1 MGNYQESMGKRIW
14 RLVYPSLTYTAVTL
28 LVGTIVT
35 MIIAMGMIGQLDP
48 TVGLEQ
54 LQNLILSTE
63 EEYYKHLVEIQGL
76 SALLTLPILVF
87 YLRKDRERRT
97 EVGFVS
103 PAPERIPAWMVLV
116 TLFGAIASYA
126 GNGMISLS
134 GLYQVSDEYDKI
146 AEMIYQGNVVLE
158 LVAMAILTPIVEEL
172 IFRGLMYTQLTEFMK
187 KKHAIIIAAL
197 LFGLYHGNF
206 LQTVYAF
213 ALGLLMIYVYERFH
227 TLLAPILFHIGSNAL
242 GILISETPIFDFL
255 FMTEA
260 MMYTTVIVSSLLI
273 IGVVWLIEQ
282 REQRKWKNESEQ
294 AEL

>member
-1 MGNYQESMGKRIW
+1 MERNQESMGKRIW
-14 RLVYPSLTYTAVTL
+14 RLAYPSLTYTAVTL

-35 MIIAMGMIGQLDP
+35 MIVVMGMVGQLDP
-48 TVGLEQ
+48 TAGLEQ
-54 LQNLILSTE
+54 LQDLILGAE

-76 SALLTLPILVF
+76 SALLTLPILVI
-87 YLRKDRERRT
+87 YLRKDRERRA
-97 EVGFVS
+97 EVGFIS
-103 PAPERIPAWMVLV
+103 RAPERIPVWMVLV

-146 AEMIYQGNVVLE
+146 AEIIYQGNVVLE
-158 LVAMAILTPIVEEL
+158 LIALAVLTPIVEEL

-187 KKHAIIIAAL
+187 KKHAIIVAAL

-255 FMTEA
+255 YQTEA
-260 MMYTTVIVSSLLI
+260 MMYTTVIVSSLMI

-282 REQRKWKNESEQ
+282 REQKKWQNESEQ

>member
-1 MGNYQESMGKRIW
+1 MGKHQESMGKRIW
-14 RLVYPSLTYTAVTL
+14 RLAYPSLTYTVVTM

-35 MIIAMGMIGQLDP
+35 MIIAMGMVGQLDP
-48 TVGLEQ
+48 TAGLEQ
-54 LQNLILSTE
+54 LQNLIIGAE

-76 SALLTLPILVF
+76 SALFTLPILGI
-87 YLRKDRERRT
+87 YLRKDRERKA
-97 EVGFVS
+97 EIGFVS
-103 PAPERIPAWMVLV
+103 QAPECIPVWMVLV

-158 LVAMAILTPIVEEL
+158 LIVLAILTPIVEEL

-187 KKHAIIIAAL
+187 KKHAIFLAAL

-242 GILISETPIFDFL
+242 GIL
-255 FMTEA
+255 MTETSIFGFLYQTEG
-260 MMYTTVIVSSLLI
+260 MMYTTVIVSSLMI

-282 REQRKWKNESEQ
+282 REQKKWKNESKQ
-294 AEL
+294 DEL

>member
-1 MGNYQESMGKRIW
+1 MGNYQESMGKRLW
-14 RLVYPSLTYTAVTL
+14 RLAYPSLTYTAVTM

-35 MIIAMGMIGQLDP
+35 MIVVMGMVGQLDP
-48 TVGLEQ
+48 TAGIEQ
-54 LQNLILSTE
+54 LQNLIIGAE

-76 SALLTLPILVF
+76 SALLTLPILMF
-87 YLRKDRERRT
+87 YLKKDRERKA

-103 PAPERIPAWMVLV
+103 QTPERIPIWMVLI
-116 TLFGAIASYA
+116 TLFGAVASYA

-146 AEMIYQGNVVLE
+146 AEMIYQGNIVLE

-187 KKHAIIIAAL
+187 KKHAIIVAAL

-206 LQTVYAF
+206 LQAIYAF

-227 TLLAPILFHIGSNAL
+227 TLLAPILFHIGSNTF
-242 GILISETPIFDFL
+242 GILMSETSMFDFL
-255 FMTEA
+255 FMTEP

-282 REQRKWKNESEQ
+282 REQKKWRDESEQ
-294 AEL
+294 TEL

>member
-1 MGNYQESMGKRIW
+1 MEKYQESMGKRIW
-14 RLVYPSLTYTAVTL
+14 RLAYPSLTYTAVTL

-35 MIIAMGMIGQLDP
+35 MIVVMGMVGQLDP
-48 TVGLEQ
+48 TAGLEQ
-54 LQNLILSTE
+54 LQDLILGAE

-76 SALLTLPILVF
+76 SALLTLPILVI
-87 YLRKDRERRT
+87 YLRKDRERRA

-103 PAPERIPAWMVLV
+103 QAPERIPVWMVLV

-158 LVAMAILTPIVEEL
+158 LIALAILTPIVEEL

-282 REQRKWKNESEQ
+282 REQRKSKNESEQ